1 MREKKLSHFL
11 LTIGEFTINLLIVP
25 TIGYIYDIHLFVW
38 SVDERLTNKAEY
50 FRQKILAPIVG

>member
-11 LTIGEFTINLLIVP
+11 LTIGEFTINLLTVP

>member
-50 FRQKILAPIVG
+50 FRQKILAPLVG

>member
-25 TIGYIYDIHLFVW
+25 TIGYIYDIDLFVW

-50 FRQKILAPIVG
+50 FRQKILAPLVG